1 MLPAFFLFRKCR
13 WYKEPNQNTSNGFV
27 VIVTSS
33 IIHFFEKELL
43 NIKDEILFKNDYFSK
58 KLMNLLQK

>member
-1 MLPAFFLFRKCR
+1 
-13 WYKEPNQNTSNGFV
+13 

-43 NIKDEILFKNDYFSK
+43 NIKDEIFFKNDYFSK